1 MLGPHNGEND
11 MTTQQS
17 SALLATTVSFFK
29 NPFLLLG
36 GGVVFIGA
44 GIILLAPQIN
54 RGFQAFSAEREK
66 NAAANGLAF
75 RSWELCGLHGGKV
88 MWSGRTMNS
97 VYHNGVTCGFSGRN
111 GVISLLKEYRGQP
124 GVIFRMEDPALPLE
138 QQR

>member
-11 MTTQQS
+11 MTTQKS

-29 NPFLLLG
+29 NPFLLFG
-36 GGVVFIGA
+36 GGVVLIGA
-44 GIILLAPQIN
+44 GIIFLAPQI
-54 RGFQAFSAEREK
+54 QAFSAEREK

-88 MWSGRTMNS
+88 MWSGRTINS
-97 VYHNGVTCGFSGRN
+97 VYQNGVSCAFQTRN
-111 GVISLLKEYRGQP
+111 GVISLLKEYSGQP
-124 GVIFRMEDPALPLE
+124 GVIFRMEDPSLPSA